1 MRAPV
6 GTIRIYKI
14 AEVLGIPS
22 QEVVRLLR
30 TQHGIEAKSASSTV
44 EEIVA
49 RQFAERVAR
58 KRNVALPPGALFSQR
73 AASKRANPPEPAAPA
88 APRLGPPRLVKSAKT
103 ARAAAEAADAGAAAA
118 AAEAARTPPADTAP
132 PPPVPGAHA
141 PVAGAPATAEAPTA
155 VRTASAAPPP
165 RVVRPEPRLRVE
177 GAPRLRVE
185 TPRIRVE
192 EPPAQVAE
200 ASRGE
205 VEPVRA
211 QVEAAPGAQAE
222 PPRAGVQPPRTEAE
236 PLRAGVQPP
245 RTQVEQPLPVQAGPS
260 DAQVAETPPAR
271 TEPSGAQVAEPP
283 PAGIEPHR
291 VQVAETPA
299 ARIEPPRVQVAAARP
314 AARVEPPRSQA
325 EGGPAR
331 AAGATGHAAA
341 GPVARVEPRTPPAAA
356 TPPPAGATSGAAAG
370 PVARVE
376 PRTPPAAATPPPAGA
391 TSGAAAGPIARA
403 EPRTPPAVATPPP
416 AGATGRAAAGPI
428 ARVEPPP
435 TATTPPPS
443 PAAAGPAGT
452 APAAPPRA
460 AAPVRPAAPPR
471 AAAPVR
477 PAAPPRAAAPVRP
490 AVPPRAAARPAAP
503 PRAAAPASPAVPTP
517 ARRPGS
523 GLVLRPTGRVAPPRL
538 RLRIEEPKPAKPRP
552 AAPAAPRTPVRP
564 VQPGAPAGPA
574 GGAARPPLGG
584 PRPLP
589 SQPVRPPLVRPLPPR
604 PAVGY
609 RPPPRPHHRPGGRRA
624 QYRRTRTQ
632 TPATPPPPPPVTR
645 TITLAEGMTVKD
657 LAERLEVKPK
667 DVLKKLIE
675 RRVMMTIN
683 TTLDSETATTIAR
696 EFGADV
702 KMRTFE
708 EEMVV
713 IEAEEAKPDDLI
725 VRAPVVTVMG
735 HVDHGKTTLLDAIR
749 EAKVAEGEAGGIT
762 QHIGAYSV
770 AVNGRKIVFLDT
782 PGHEAFTL
790 MRARGAQV
798 TDVVVLVVAADDG
811 VMPQTQEAIDHARAA
826 SVPIIVA
833 INKIDKAD
841 ANLDRVRKELA
852 ERGLTPEDWGGST
865 VTVPVSAK
873 KRDNLDGL
881 LEMILL
887 VTELE
892 EQKANPKRA
901 ATGTV
906 LEAKVDRGRGPVA
919 TILVQDGTLRV
930 GDNFIAGVVVGRVRA
945 LLDDRLQKIGEA
957 GPASPVEVLGLTG
970 LPQPGDAF
978 QAVTDAAKARQ
989 IAVLRQN
996 QAKEKA
1002 LGGRGQR
1009 LTLESLQQQ
1018 LSEGEAK
1025 ELPIIIKAD
1034 VQGSAEVL
1042 ADSLGKLGDERVKT
1056 RIIHTGVGAIS
1067 EWDVLLASTSN
1078 AIIVGF
1084 NVRPDRNA
1092 SGVAERE
1099 GVDVRLHSVIYDV
1112 TDELKKA
1119 LAGLLDPTTKEVRLG
1134 AAEIRQLFKIPKFGT
1149 AAGCMVT
1156 EGVVTRAGDARARLV
1171 RDGVVV
1177 HEGRIGSL
1185 RRFKDDVNEVR
1196 SGMECGLAFERF
1208 ADLKA
1213 GDVVESFTVE
1223 KVVATV

>member
-1 MRAPV
+1 M

-22 QEVVRLLR
+22 QEVVQLLR

-49 RQFAERVAR
+49 RQFAERLAR
-58 KRNVALPPGALFSQR
+58 KRNVTLPAGSLFSQR
-73 AASKRANPPEPAAPA
+73 PLMKRGGGRGGPAPEAVAPT
-88 APRLGPPRLVKSAKT
+88 PKLGPPRLVKSAKA
-103 ARAAAEAADAGAAAA
+103 ARAAAEAATADGAEPAADA
-118 AAEAARTPPADTAP
+118 P
-132 PPPVPGAHA
+132 
-141 PVAGAPATAEAPTA
+141 EAP
-155 VRTASAAPPP
+155 SAAPPTTAPTTPTVAAAPPSATAQMAAEPTISRGPAPVAP
-165 RVVRPEPRLRVE
+165 RILPSTPRLRVE

-185 TPRIRVE
+185 KPRIRVE
-192 EPPAQVAE
+192 EPPATVEATPRAKAE
-200 ASRGE
+200 PTRTE
-205 VEPVRA
+205 VE
-211 QVEAAPGAQAE
+211 APSSIA
-222 PPRAGVQPPRTEAE
+222 
-236 PLRAGVQPP
+236 
-245 RTQVEQPLPVQAGPS
+245 
-260 DAQVAETPPAR
+260 
-271 TEPSGAQVAEPP
+271 
-283 PAGIEPHR
+283 
-291 VQVAETPA
+291 
-299 ARIEPPRVQVAAARP
+299 IEPPRTDVKEAPGPAVEPPAVTVGEPARAAVETPAVTVAQTPPDRVEPTDAGVEPPATRVEPPATRVEPPATRVEPP
-314 AARVEPPRSQA
+314 AARVEPPV
-325 EGGPAR
+325 
-331 AAGATGHAAA
+331 TK
-341 GPVARVEPRTPPAAA
+341 VEEVVPLQQSEETP
-356 TPPPAGATSGAAAG
+356 
-370 PVARVE
+370 
-376 PRTPPAAATPPPAGA
+376 
-391 TSGAAAGPIARA
+391 
-403 EPRTPPAVATPPP
+403 
-416 AGATGRAAAGPI
+416 RAAAG
-428 ARVEPPP
+428 ARPVEPKM
-435 TATTPPPS
+435 PPPAPVKPPVVATPVAAAPKVS
-443 PAAAGPAGT
+443 PAAPM
-452 APAAPPRA
+452 
-460 AAPVRPAAPPR
+460 RPSG
-471 AAAPVR
+471 
-477 PAAPPRAAAPVRP
+477 
-490 AVPPRAAARPAAP
+490 ARP
-503 PRAAAPASPAVPTP
+503 PT
-517 ARRPGS
+517 RRPSS
-523 GLVLRPTGRVAPPRL
+523 GLALRPTGRVVPPRL
-538 RLRIEEPKPAKPRP
+538 RLRIEEPKPVKPRP
-552 AAPAAPRTPVRP
+552 ATPP
-564 VQPGAPAGPA
+564 P
-574 GGAARPPLGG
+574 AARPVVRPIPPAPPTGAVGRPPVGG

-589 SQPVRPPLVRPLPPR
+589 SQPVRPPAVRPLPPR

-624 QYRRTRTQ
+624 QYRRTRPQ
-632 TPATPPPPPPVTR
+632 TPAAPAAPPPVTR

-713 IEAEEAKPDDLI
+713 IEAEDTKPDDLI

-749 EAKVAEGEAGGIT
+749 ETKVAEGEAGGIT

-770 AVNGRKIVFLDT
+770 KVNDRKIVFLDT

-798 TDVVVLVVAADDG
+798 TDVVILVVAADDG
-811 VMPQTQEAIDHARAA
+811 VMPQTTEAIDHAKEAG
-826 SVPIIVA
+826 VPIIVA

-841 ANLDRVRKELA
+841 ANLDRVKKELA

-945 LLDDRLQKIGEA
+945 LLDDRLQKASEA
-957 GPASPVEVLGLTG
+957 GPSSPVEVLGLTG

-978 QAVTDAAKARQ
+978 QAVTVAAKARQ

-1092 SGVAERE
+1092 TSVAERE
-1099 GVDVRLHSVIYDV
+1099 GVDIRLHSVIYDV

-1119 LAGLLDPTTKEVRLG
+1119 LSGLLDPTTKEIKLG
-1134 AAEIRQLFKIPKFGT
+1134 AAEIRQTFKVPKFGT

-1156 EGVVTRAGDARARLV
+1156 EGVITRANDAQARIV

-1196 SGMECGLAFERF
+1196 GGMECGLALERF
-1208 ADLKA
+1208 ADLKI
-1213 GDVVESFTVE
+1213 GDIVESFTVE

>member
-1 MRAPV
+1 M

-22 QEVVRLLR
+22 QEVVQLLR

-58 KRNVALPPGALFSQR
+58 KRNVTLPAGSLFSQR
-73 AASKRANPPEPAAPA
+73 AASKRGGRGAAAQESAAPA
-88 APRLGPPRLVKSAKT
+88 APKLGPPRLVKSAKA
-103 ARAAAEAADAGAAAA
+103 ARAAAEATAVGAAEPG
-118 AAEAARTPPADTAP
+118 AAEPQTLPADTAP
-132 PPPVPGAHA
+132 PAPPPV
-141 PVAGAPATAEAPTA
+141 E
-155 VRTASAAPPP
+155 SAAPPVAGMAATSTPPTVLTVPATPTPAPP
-165 RVVRPEPRLRVE
+165 RALPPTPRLRVE
-177 GAPRLRVE
+177 GAPRIRVE

-192 EPPAQVAE
+192 EPSAVGEATEQPPPAPVAQTARAE
-200 ASRGE
+200 AGTARAEAGTPPAE
-205 VEPVRA
+205 VEVTP
-211 QVEAAPGAQAE
+211 QAAEGTPAE
-222 PPRAGVQPPRTEAE
+222 PPRIRAEEAPRIRVEEAPRIRVE
-236 PLRAGVQPP
+236 EAPRAGVEETARERVEETP
-245 RTQVEQPLPVQAGPS
+245 RTSVGP
-260 DAQVAETPPAR
+260 ARVPIAETPRAGVETPR
-271 TEPSGAQVAEPP
+271 IEMEGMPLQQTEETTRAAAEAKPLADPKITSPTPPP
-283 PAGIEPHR
+283 PA
-291 VQVAETPA
+291 
-299 ARIEPPRVQVAAARP
+299 
-314 AARVEPPRSQA
+314 
-325 EGGPAR
+325 
-331 AAGATGHAAA
+331 
-341 GPVARVEPRTPPAAA
+341 
-356 TPPPAGATSGAAAG
+356 ATS
-370 PVARVE
+370 
-376 PRTPPAAATPPPAGA
+376 
-391 TSGAAAGPIARA
+391 
-403 EPRTPPAVATPPP
+403 
-416 AGATGRAAAGPI
+416 
-428 ARVEPPP
+428 
-435 TATTPPPS
+435 
-443 PAAAGPAGT
+443 
-452 APAAPPRA
+452 PAAPPRA
-460 AAPVRPAAPPR
+460 ALPPQ
-471 AAAPVR
+471 AT
-477 PAAPPRAAAPVRP
+477 
-490 AVPPRAAARPAAP
+490 VP
-503 PRAAAPASPAVPTP
+503 SP

-523 GLVLRPTGRVAPPRL
+523 GLALRPTGRVVPPRL
-538 RLRIEEPKPAKPRP
+538 RLRIEEPKPVKPRP
-552 AAPAAPRTPVRP
+552 ATPPATPRTPVRP
-564 VQPGAPAGPA
+564 VAPPVATGVT
-574 GGAARPPLGG
+574 GQVGRPPLGG

-589 SQPVRPPLVRPLPPR
+589 SQPVRPAAAPRPLPPR

-609 RPPPRPHHRPGGRRA
+609 RPPPRPHHRPGGRRS
-624 QYRRTRTQ
+624 QYRRTRSQ
-632 TPATPPPPPPVTR
+632 TPATPAPPPPVTR

-713 IEAEEAKPDDLI
+713 IEAEEAKPADLI

-749 EAKVAEGEAGGIT
+749 ETKVAEGEAGGIT

-798 TDVVVLVVAADDG
+798 TDVVILVVAADDG
-811 VMPQTQEAIDHARAA
+811 VMPQTQEAIDHAQAA
-826 SVPIIVA
+826 GVPIIVA
-833 INKIDKAD
+833 INKIDKAGS
-841 ANLDRVRKELA
+841 NLDRVKKELS

-887 VTELE
+887 VTEIE

-945 LLDDRLQKIGEA
+945 LLDDRLQKTDEA
-957 GPASPVEVLGLTG
+957 GPSSPVEVLGLTG

-1078 AIIVGF
+1078 AIVVGF
-1084 NVRPDRNA
+1084 SVRPDRNA
-1092 SGVAERE
+1092 NAVAERE
-1099 GVDVRLHSVIYDV
+1099 GVDIRLHSVIYNV

-1119 LAGLLDPTTKEVRLG
+1119 MAGLLDPTTKEIKLG
-1134 AAEIRQLFKIPKFGT
+1134 AAEIRQTFKIPKFGT

-1156 EGVVTRAGDARARLV
+1156 EGVITRASDAQARIV

-1196 SGMECGLAFERF
+1196 GGLECGLAFERF
-1208 ADLKA
+1208 ADLKL